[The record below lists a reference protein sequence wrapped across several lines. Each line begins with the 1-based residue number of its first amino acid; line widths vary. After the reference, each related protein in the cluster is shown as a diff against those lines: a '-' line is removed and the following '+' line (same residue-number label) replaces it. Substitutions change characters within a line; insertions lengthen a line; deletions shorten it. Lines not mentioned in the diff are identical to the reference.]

1 MRDET
6 GALVDIALAVEAL
19 LGVAEYGGARTYE
32 QLRQTWRDR
41 RPLPTPEEIMQGW
54 AQVRARRKNDVPPAV
69 QLTDFDGQ
77 PQPLQKLARA
87 VVWLLARYDDRS

>member
-6 GALVDIALAVEAL
+6 GATVDIALAVEAL
-19 LGVAEYGGARTYE
+19 LGVAEYGGAHTYE

-54 AQVRARRKNDVPPAV
+54 AQARARQKTAKPPAV

-77 PQPLQKLARA
+77 PPPLQALARV
-87 VVWLLARYDDRS
+87 VVWLLARHDDSN